1 MYVKEL
7 KRAAALTLSAVLALG
22 NIPVGG
28 LWRLLLRASQ
38 GLCTERK
45 ERTS

>member
-28 LWRLLLRASQ
+28 DY
-38 GLCTERK
+38 GGFC
-45 ERTS
+45 

>member
-28 LWRLLLRASQ
+28 
-38 GLCTERK
+38 GDYGGFC
-45 ERTS
+45 